1 LGQVRRQSQKE
12 ELAGLRDDLRAQGWT
27 YRDIANR
34 FRAERNVNSRVAFRL
49 AHGLTQQGVAD
60 RWNELWPCD
69 DGETPITYKHIS
81 YWEAWPTKSGR
92 TPSLKT
98 LNRLARIYCCRAN
111 DLLDGE
117 DYSQL
122 DTAAD
127 TTPLT
132 TEGAGGHDP
141 PGPTEGQETH
151 AASDASSFF
160 AACDAMKLPRDIA
173 GQLLRNFGV
182 PPLQAARPIPRQ
194 LGTRHGP
201 S

>member
-12 ELAGLRDDLRAQGWT
+12 ELAELRDELRAQGWT
-27 YRDIANR
+27 YRDIAGR
-34 FRAERNVNSRVAFRL
+34 LSEERKVNSRVAFRL
-49 AHGLTQQGVAD
+49 AHGLTQQEVAD

-117 DYSQL
+117 DYSRFDEAEAPRCEL
-122 DTAAD
+122 RAA
-127 TTPLT
+127 TRPARPPGRPG
-132 TEGAGGHDP
+132 GAGLLD
-141 PGPTEGQETH
+141 
-151 AASDASSFF
+151 
-160 AACDAMKLPRDIA
+160 
-173 GQLLRNFGV
+173 LLRR
-182 PPLQAARPIPRQ
+182 L
-194 LGTRHGP
+194 
-201 S
+201 